1 MDERYIQS
9 KNNSITM
16 SSLSSVG
23 GKYANHDKEFDDKY
37 SISPEG
43 RRELREDIIVKRLV
57 IFTLSIALAAP
68 LVLGAFALPFVVPG

>member
-1 MDERYIQS
+1 
-9 KNNSITM
+9 M

-23 GKYANHDKEFDDKY
+23 GKYANHGKEFDDKY

-68 LVLGAFALPFVVPG
+68 MILGVFALPFVVPG